1 TWGME
6 CIGMFRSFQDIEE
19 YFNLNGIT
27 KYMGMTMDE
36 VRPGMLIYK
45 DVRGQYDAATK
56 TYGAP
61 DGIVDQELDQVHLSN
76 RSNPYGLTANLSA
89 EWKGLSLTAQISA
102 SWGGYSFVPSSA
114 INTSAT
120 ALEYTNVPSFWN
132 VDNMF
137 SYQDVYDAAGNLVVA
152 ENRDGAYPNL
162 AYSNV
167 NSVTSTFWRIS
178 GTRVRL
184 NRLTLAY
191 SLPKKWL
198 QPIGISAV
206 RVNVTGQN
214 ICDFYNPYPDNFI
227 DPMAG
232 GYGSYPT
239 LRKFTIGVNVT
250 F

>member
-1 TWGME
+1 M
-6 CIGMFRSFQDIEE
+6 
-19 YFNLNGIT
+19 
-27 KYMGMTMDE
+27 
-36 VRPGMLIYK
+36 
-45 DVRGQYDAATK
+45 
-56 TYGAP
+56 
-61 DGIVDQELDQVHLSN
+61 
-76 RSNPYGLTANLSA
+76 
-89 EWKGLSLTAQISA
+89 
-102 SWGGYSFVPSSA
+102 
-114 INTSAT
+114 
-120 ALEYTNVPSFWN
+120 PSFWN

-152 ENRDGAYPNL
+152 ENREGYYPNL
-162 AYSNV
+162 AYSSV
-167 NSVTSTFWRIS
+167 NAVASSFWRIS

-198 QPIGISAV
+198 TPIGISAV

-214 ICDFYNPYPDNFI
+214 ICDFYNPYPDKFI

-239 LRKFTIGVNVT
+239 LRKFTIGLNVT